1 MKTKFIHYFLPSF
14 LGVYFSYAQVQ
25 VETDSLPDLPPT
37 TSQPSTPSEAALPPT
52 GANTITGDADLPVFS
67 PLTDPEELQ
76 LIEGLDEPMERLRL
90 RDQDTNMIL
99 DMIQLI
105 TSRHIL
111 RPQNLPAVKVTFDS
125 MSVLTKR
132 ETLLAVESLL
142 AMNGIAITKINEKFY
157 KAVPAQ
163 GATVHVPIWLDV
175 PGIFPKTKPK
185 NIHEII

>member
-25 VETDSLPDLPPT
+25 VETDSLPDLPPPT
-37 TSQPSTPSEAALPPT
+37 TSQPSTPSEPALPPT
-52 GANTITGDADLPVFS
+52 VTNTTTEDADLTVFS

-125 MSVLTKR
+125 MSVLTK
-132 ETLLAVESLL
+132 
-142 AMNGIAITKINEKFY
+142 EKLFWQL
-157 KAVPAQ
+157 KVC
-163 GATVHVPIWLDV
+163 
-175 PGIFPKTKPK
+175 
-185 NIHEII
+185 